1 MIIKKIKGIEM
12 RKKNVIIR
20 SGSLRMGGLERV
32 LIEVLQNIDKKK
44 YNLTLVIDDDCG
56 QGNIFEKDIPKEI
69 PYYFL
74 KPQKLIEKTNYY
86 KSRRK
91 NILYKLMYNI
101 YMNIETY
108 IKSKNIKKLIKKLG
122 KIDVFIDYDA
132 GATKYIENI
141 EADKKVVWIHN
152 SIPNLKKSESK
163 IKRFGKRLE
172 KYNKIVAI
180 CDEMKEE
187 LTDIY
192 PNLKEKIIR
201 IYNPFNFSRVL
212 NLKDDLSELNEKD
225 RNLLKE
231 DYCIAISRLDTV
243 QKDYKT
249 LLKAFQILKSKGIDK
264 KLYIVGD
271 GPSKKEIENMI
282 KEYDLIEE
290 VKLLGRFK
298 NPYVWLNNADFF
310 IHSSKYEG
318 FGLVLIEAAILDK
331 LVISSNCP
339 VGPTEILENGKS
351 GILFNVGA
359 SEELA
364 EKIEKVLNDKNLRN
378 RYILSMKKRREDF
391 KKENIL
397 KEYEK
402 LIDEI

>member
-1 MIIKKIKGIEM
+1 MM
-12 RKKNVIIR
+12 KKNVIIR

-56 QGNIFEKDIPKEI
+56 EDNIFEKDIPKEI
-69 PYYFL
+69 SYYFL
-74 KPQKLIEKTNYY
+74 KSQKLIEKTNYY
-86 KSRRK
+86 KLRRK
-91 NILYKLMYNI
+91 NILYKLIYNI

-108 IKSKNIKKLIKKLG
+108 IKSKNIKKLIEKLG

-152 SIPNLKKSESK
+152 SIPNLKKSEGK

-172 KYNKIVAI
+172 KYDRIVAI

-187 LTDIY
+187 LKDIY
-192 PNLKEKIIR
+192 PNLKDKIIR

-212 NLKDDLSELNEKD
+212 NLKDDMSELTEKD
-225 RNLLKE
+225 KELLNE

-249 LLKAFQILKSKGIDK
+249 LLKAFKILKSKGINK

-271 GPSKKEIENMI
+271 GPSKEEIENMI

-331 LVISSNCP
+331 LIISSNCP

-351 GILFNVGA
+351 GILFNVGD
-359 SEELA
+359 SQELA

-378 RYILSMKKRREDF
+378 RYILSMKERREDF
-391 KKENIL
+391 KKENVL

>member
-1 MIIKKIKGIEM
+1 M
-12 RKKNVIIR
+12 KKNVIIR

-56 QGNIFEKDIPKEI
+56 EDNIFEKDIPKEI
-69 PYYFL
+69 SYYFL
-74 KPQKLIEKTNYY
+74 KSQKLIEKTNYY
-86 KSRRK
+86 KLRRK

-108 IKSKNIKKLIKKLG
+108 IKSKNIKKLIEKLG

-152 SIPNLKKSESK
+152 SIPNLKKSEGK

-172 KYNKIVAI
+172 KYDRIVAI

-187 LTDIY
+187 LKDIY
-192 PNLKEKIIR
+192 PNLKDKIIR

-212 NLKDDLSELNEKD
+212 NLKDDMSELTEKD
-225 RNLLKE
+225 KELLNE

-249 LLKAFQILKSKGIDK
+249 LLKAFKILKSKGINK

-271 GPSKKEIENMI
+271 GPSKEEIENMI

-331 LVISSNCP
+331 LIISSNCP

-351 GILFNVGA
+351 GILFNVGD
-359 SEELA
+359 SQELA

-378 RYILSMKKRREDF
+378 RYILSMKER
-391 KKENIL
+391 I
-397 KEYEK
+397 
-402 LIDEI
+402 

>member
-1 MIIKKIKGIEM
+1 MM
-12 RKKNVIIR
+12 KKNVIIR

-86 KSRRK
+86 KLRRK

-108 IKSKNIKKLIKKLG
+108 IKSKNIKKLIEKLG

-152 SIPNLKKSESK
+152 SIPNLKKSEGK

-172 KYNKIVAI
+172 KYDRIVAI

-187 LTDIY
+187 LKDIY
-192 PNLKEKIIR
+192 PNLKDKIIR

-212 NLKDDLSELNEKD
+212 NLKDDMSELTEKD
-225 RNLLKE
+225 KELLNE
-231 DYCIAISRLDTV
+231 DYCITISRLDTV

-249 LLKAFQILKSKGIDK
+249 LLKAFKILKSKGINK

-271 GPSKKEIENMI
+271 GPSKEEIENMI

-331 LVISSNCP
+331 LIISSNCP

-351 GILFNVGA
+351 GILFNVGD
-359 SEELA
+359 SQELA

-378 RYILSMKKRREDF
+378 RYILSMKERREDF
-391 KKENIL
+391 KKENVL

>member
-1 MIIKKIKGIEM
+1 M
-12 RKKNVIIR
+12 KKNVIIR

-56 QGNIFEKDIPKEI
+56 EDNIFEKDIPKEI
-69 PYYFL
+69 SYYFL
-74 KPQKLIEKTNYY
+74 KSQKLIEKTNYY
-86 KSRRK
+86 KLRRK

-108 IKSKNIKKLIKKLG
+108 IKSKNIKKLIEKLG

-152 SIPNLKKSESK
+152 SIPNLKKSEGK

-172 KYNKIVAI
+172 KYDRIVAI

-187 LTDIY
+187 LKDIY
-192 PNLKEKIIR
+192 PNLKDKIIR

-212 NLKDDLSELNEKD
+212 NLKDDMSELTEKD
-225 RNLLKE
+225 KELLNE

-249 LLKAFQILKSKGIDK
+249 LLKAFKILKSKGINK

-271 GPSKKEIENMI
+271 GPSKEEIENMI

-331 LVISSNCP
+331 LIISSNCP
-339 VGPTEILENGKS
+339 VGPTEILENGKN
-351 GILFNVGA
+351 GILFNVGD
-359 SEELA
+359 SQELA

-378 RYILSMKKRREDF
+378 RYILSMKERREDF
-391 KKENIL
+391 KKENVL

>member
-1 MIIKKIKGIEM
+1 M

-249 LLKAFQILKSKGIDK
+249 LLKAFQILKLKGIDK

-271 GPSKKEIENMI
+271 GPSKEGIENMI
-282 KEYDLIEE
+282 KEYDIIEE

-298 NPYVWLNNADFF
+298 NPYIWLNNADFF

>member
-1 MIIKKIKGIEM
+1 M
-12 RKKNVIIR
+12 KNVVIR

-56 QGNIFEKDIPKEI
+56 EDNIFEKDIPKEI
-69 PYYFL
+69 SYYFL
-74 KPQKLIEKTNYY
+74 KSQKLIEKTNYY
-86 KSRRK
+86 KLRRK

-108 IKSKNIKKLIKKLG
+108 IKSKNIKKLIEKLG

-132 GATKYIENI
+132 GATKYIENV

-152 SIPNLKKSESK
+152 SIPNLKKSEGK

-172 KYNKIVAI
+172 KYDRIVAI

-187 LTDIY
+187 LKDIY
-192 PNLKEKIIR
+192 PNLKDKIIR

-212 NLKDDLSELNEKD
+212 NLKNDMSELTEKD
-225 RNLLKE
+225 KELLNE

-249 LLKAFQILKSKGIDK
+249 LLKAFKILKSKGINK

-271 GPSKKEIENMI
+271 GPSKEEIENMI

-331 LVISSNCP
+331 LIISSNCP

-351 GILFNVGA
+351 GILFNVGD
-359 SEELA
+359 SQELA

-378 RYILSMKKRREDF
+378 RYILSMKERREDF
-391 KKENIL
+391 KKENVL

>member
-1 MIIKKIKGIEM
+1 MM
-12 RKKNVIIR
+12 KKNVIIR

-56 QGNIFEKDIPKEI
+56 EDNIFEKDIPKEI
-69 PYYFL
+69 SYYFL
-74 KPQKLIEKTNYY
+74 KSQKLIEKTNYY
-86 KSRRK
+86 KLRRK

-108 IKSKNIKKLIKKLG
+108 IKSKNIKKLIEKLG

-172 KYNKIVAI
+172 KYDRIVAI

-187 LTDIY
+187 LKDIY
-192 PNLKEKIIR
+192 PNLKDKIIR

-212 NLKDDLSELNEKD
+212 NLKDDMSELTEKD
-225 RNLLKE
+225 KELLNE
-231 DYCIAISRLDTV
+231 DYCIAISRLDIV

-249 LLKAFQILKSKGIDK
+249 LLKAFKILKSKGINK

-271 GPSKKEIENMI
+271 GPSKEEIENMI
-282 KEYDLIEE
+282 KEYDIIEE

-331 LVISSNCP
+331 LIISSNCP

-351 GILFNVGA
+351 GILFNVGD
-359 SEELA
+359 SQELA

-378 RYILSMKKRREDF
+378 RYILSMKERRKDF
-391 KKENIL
+391 KKENVL

>member
-1 MIIKKIKGIEM
+1 MM
-12 RKKNVIIR
+12 KKNVIIR

-44 YNLTLVIDDDCG
+44 YNLTLVVDDDCG
-56 QGNIFEKDIPKEI
+56 EDNIFEKDIPKEI

-108 IKSKNIKKLIKKLG
+108 IKSKNLKNLIKKLG

-172 KYNKIVAI
+172 KYNKIIAI

-192 PNLKEKIIR
+192 PNLKERIIR

-212 NLKDDLSELNEKD
+212 NLKDDLSELTEKD
-225 RNLLKE
+225 KKLLNE

-249 LLKAFQILKSKGIDK
+249 LLKAFKILKSKGINK

-271 GPSKKEIENMI
+271 GPSKEEIENMI

-331 LVISSNCP
+331 LIISSNCP

-351 GILFNVGA
+351 GILFNVGD
-359 SEELA
+359 SQELA

-378 RYILSMKKRREDF
+378 RYILSMKERREDL
-391 KKENIL
+391 KK
-397 KEYEK
+397 KMF
-402 LIDEI
+402 

>member
-1 MIIKKIKGIEM
+1 MM
-12 RKKNVIIR
+12 KKNVIIR

-32 LIEVLQNIDKKK
+32 LIEILQNIDKKK

-56 QGNIFEKDIPKEI
+56 EDNIFEKDIPKEI

-74 KPQKLIEKTNYY
+74 KSQKLIEKTSYY

-101 YMNIETY
+101 YMNIETH

-231 DYCIAISRLDTV
+231 DYCIAISRLDTI

-271 GPSKKEIENMI
+271 GPSKEEIKNMI

-298 NPYVWLNNADFF
+298 NPYIWLNNADFF

-351 GILFNVGA
+351 GILFNVGE

-378 RYILSMKKRREDF
+378 RYILSMKERREDF
-391 KKENIL
+391 KKENVL

>member
-1 MIIKKIKGIEM
+1 M
-12 RKKNVIIR
+12 KKNVIIR

-44 YNLTLVIDDDCG
+44 YNLTLVVDDDCG
-56 QGNIFEKDIPKEI
+56 EDNIFEKDIPKEI

-74 KPQKLIEKTNYY
+74 KSQKLIEKTNYY

-108 IKSKNIKKLIKKLG
+108 IKSKNLKNLIKKLG

-172 KYNKIVAI
+172 KYNKIIAI

-192 PNLKEKIIR
+192 PNLKERIIR

-249 LLKAFQILKSKGIDK
+249 LLKAFKILKSKGINK

-271 GPSKKEIENMI
+271 GPSKEEIENTI
-282 KEYDLIEE
+282 REYDLIEE

-298 NPYVWLNNADFF
+298 NPYIWLNNADFF

-351 GILFNVGA
+351 GILFNVGE

-391 KKENIL
+391 KKENVL

>member
-1 MIIKKIKGIEM
+1 MM
-12 RKKNVIIR
+12 KKNVIIR

-56 QGNIFEKDIPKEI
+56 EDNIFEKDIPKEI
-69 PYYFL
+69 SYYFL
-74 KPQKLIEKTNYY
+74 KSQKLIEKTNYY
-86 KSRRK
+86 KLRRK

-101 YMNIETY
+101 YVNIETY
-108 IKSKNIKKLIKKLG
+108 IKSKNIKKLIEKLG

-172 KYNKIVAI
+172 KYDKIVAI

-187 LTDIY
+187 LIDIY
-192 PNLKEKIIR
+192 PNLKDKILR

-271 GPSKKEIENMI
+271 GPSKEEIKNMI
-282 KEYDLIEE
+282 KEYNLIEE

-331 LVISSNCP
+331 LIISSNCP

-351 GILFNVGA
+351 GILFNVGD
-359 SEELA
+359 SQELA

-378 RYILSMKKRREDF
+378 RYILSMKERREDF
-391 KKENIL
+391 KKENVL

>member
-1 MIIKKIKGIEM
+1 MM
-12 RKKNVIIR
+12 KKNVIIR

-44 YNLTLVIDDDCG
+44 YNLTLVVDDDCG
-56 QGNIFEKDIPKEI
+56 EDNIFEKDIPKEI

-108 IKSKNIKKLIKKLG
+108 IKSRNIKKLIEKLG
-122 KIDVFIDYDA
+122 KIDIFIDYDA

-141 EADKKVVWIHN
+141 EAEKKVVWIHN
-152 SIPNLKKSESK
+152 SIPNLKKSKNK

-172 KYNKIVAI
+172 KYDKIVAI

-187 LTDIY
+187 LIDIY
-192 PNLKEKIIR
+192 PNLKDKILR

-351 GILFNVGA
+351 GILFNVGEN
-359 SEELA
+359 EELA

-378 RYILSMKKRREDF
+378 RYILSMKERREDF
-391 KKENIL
+391 KKENVL

>member
-1 MIIKKIKGIEM
+1 MM
-12 RKKNVIIR
+12 KKNVIIR

-44 YNLTLVIDDDCG
+44 YNLTLVVDDDCG
-56 QGNIFEKDIPKEI
+56 EDNIFEKDIPKEI

-74 KPQKLIEKTNYY
+74 KSQKLIEKTNYY

-91 NILYKLMYNI
+91 NILYKLIYNI

-108 IKSKNIKKLIKKLG
+108 IKSKNLKNLIKKLG

-172 KYNKIVAI
+172 KYNKIIAI

-192 PNLKEKIIR
+192 PNLKERIIR

-249 LLKAFQILKSKGIDK
+249 LLKAFKILKSKGINK

-271 GPSKKEIENMI
+271 GPSKEEIENTI
-282 KEYDLIEE
+282 REYDLIEE

-298 NPYVWLNNADFF
+298 NPYIWLNNADFF

-351 GILFNVGA
+351 GILFNVGE

-391 KKENIL
+391 KKENVL

>member
-1 MIIKKIKGIEM
+1 MM
-12 RKKNVIIR
+12 KKNVIIR

-44 YNLTLVIDDDCG
+44 YNLTLVVDDDCG
-56 QGNIFEKDIPKEI
+56 EDNIFEKDIPKEI

-101 YMNIETY
+101 YMNIETH
-108 IKSKNIKKLIKKLG
+108 IKSRNIKKLIEKLG
-122 KIDVFIDYDA
+122 KIDIFIDYDA

-141 EADKKVVWIHN
+141 EAEKKVVWIHN
-152 SIPNLKKSESK
+152 SIPNLKKSKNK

-172 KYNKIVAI
+172 KYDKIVAI

-187 LTDIY
+187 LIDIY
-192 PNLKEKIIR
+192 PNLKDKILR

-271 GPSKKEIENMI
+271 GPSKEEIKNMI

-298 NPYVWLNNADFF
+298 NPYIWLNNADFF

-351 GILFNVGA
+351 GILFNVGE

-378 RYILSMKKRREDF
+378 RYILSMKERREDF
-391 KKENIL
+391 KKENVL

>member
-1 MIIKKIKGIEM
+1 MM
-12 RKKNVIIR
+12 KKNVIIR

-44 YNLTLVIDDDCG
+44 YNLTLVVDDDCG
-56 QGNIFEKDIPKEI
+56 EDNIFEKDIPKEI

-108 IKSKNIKKLIKKLG
+108 IKSRNIKKLIEKLG
-122 KIDVFIDYDA
+122 KIDIFIDYDA

-141 EADKKVVWIHN
+141 EAEKKVVWIHN
-152 SIPNLKKSESK
+152 SIPNLKKSKNK

-172 KYNKIVAI
+172 KYDKIVAI

-187 LTDIY
+187 LIDIY
-192 PNLKEKIIR
+192 PNLKDKILR

-271 GPSKKEIENMI
+271 GPSKEEIENTI
-282 KEYDLIEE
+282 REYDLIEE

-298 NPYVWLNNADFF
+298 NPYIWLNNADFF

-351 GILFNVGA
+351 GILFNVGE

-391 KKENIL
+391 KKENVL

>member
-1 MIIKKIKGIEM
+1 M
-12 RKKNVIIR
+12 KKNVIIR

-32 LIEVLQNIDKKK
+32 LIEVLQNIDKEK
-44 YNLTLVIDDDCG
+44 YNITLVIDDDCG
-56 QGNIFEKDIPKEI
+56 GENIFEKDIPKEI

-74 KPQKLIEKTNYY
+74 KSQGLIEKTNYY
-86 KSRRK
+86 KLRRK

-108 IKSKNIKKLIKKLG
+108 IKSKNIKKLIEKLG

-152 SIPNLKKSESK
+152 SIPNLKKGEGK

-172 KYNKIVAI
+172 KYDRIVAI

-187 LTDIY
+187 LKDIY
-192 PNLKEKIIR
+192 PNLKDKIIR

-212 NLKDDLSELNEKD
+212 NLKDNMSELTKKD
-225 RNLLKE
+225 RNLLNE

-249 LLKAFQILKSKGIDK
+249 LLKAFKILKSKGINK
-264 KLYIVGD
+264 KLYILGD
-271 GPSKKEIENMI
+271 GPSEAEIEDMV

-351 GILFNVGA
+351 GILFNVGD

-364 EKIEKVLNDKNLRN
+364 EKIEKVLNDKNLRS
-378 RYILSMKKRREDF
+378 RYILNMKERREVF
-391 KKENIL
+391 KKENVI